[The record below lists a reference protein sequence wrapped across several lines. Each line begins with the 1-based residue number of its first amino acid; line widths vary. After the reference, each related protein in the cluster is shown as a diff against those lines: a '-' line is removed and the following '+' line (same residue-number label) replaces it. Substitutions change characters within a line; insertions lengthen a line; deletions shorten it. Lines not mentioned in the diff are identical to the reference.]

1 MVPAMESGAPIP
13 APRLPTPNNPVPLR
27 SAAPEPETE
36 GEAPLH
42 RRAPLTFA
50 IIAANI
56 AVFAGQT
63 FFAGLGG
70 LAGMPT
76 WVLLAFGANNVNATV
91 YEHRYDTLVTSCFV
105 HGSLLHIGFNMVAL
119 RQIGP
124 FVERAVGA
132 ARMAPLYLLAGI
144 AGSTG
149 SAFFGWLSG
158 GQPISVGA
166 SGAICGLI
174 GATLVIGYRIEG
186 RDSPIMR
193 AMAKWLATLF
203 ALGLIVSYLVH
214 LGGGS
219 GGFDNAAHAAGA
231 VGGASIAVAW
241 RRGATYARSTTF
253 AVVGLCTCV
262 VLSAAVLTARYT
274 RSDPFATLNVDDRL
288 GFAANAIDSG
298 RCRDARA
305 AVASLKKL
313 AAQAPEVHLIEQNY
327 HHRCGP

>member
-1 MVPAMESGAPIP
+1 MESGAPIP
-13 APRLPTPNNPVPLR
+13 APRLPGPNDPIPVR
-27 SAAPEPETE
+27 AAPSAPDEAEP
-36 GEAPLH
+36 PLY

-50 IIAANI
+50 IIAVNV
-56 AVFAGQT
+56 AVFVGQT
-63 FFAGLGG
+63 LVARLGG
-70 LAGMPT
+70 LAVMPNE
-76 WVLLAFGANNVNATV
+76 VLLAFGANNVNATV

-105 HGSLLHIGFNMVAL
+105 HASLLHIAFNMVAL

-124 FVERAVGA
+124 FVERTVGA

-158 GQPISVGA
+158 AQRTSVGA

-186 RDSPIMR
+186 RRSPIMF

-203 ALGLIVSYLVH
+203 ALGLFVTFLVH
-214 LGGGS
+214 LGGGG
-219 GGFDNAAHAAGA
+219 GGFDNAAHASGA
-231 VGGASIAVAW
+231 FAGASIAVAW
-241 RRGATYARSTTF
+241 RRGETYPASTTV
-253 AVVGLCTCV
+253 AVVALCTCV
-262 VLSAAVLTARYT
+262 VVSAGVLTARYT
-274 RSDPFATLNVDDRL
+274 LNDPFATLSADARL
-288 GFAANAIDSG
+288 AYAANAIDVG

-305 AVASLKKL
+305 ALSSLEKL
-313 AAQAPEVHLIEQNY
+313 VVRRAPEIRLIEQNY